1 MSLKNLFMNGKLY
14 TLIIVMFLLFMKGG
28 SFYFKSQYKCYES
41 GGIVMKLFKE
51 VIKNNLKMI
60 IFYILIG
67 IIINFLDLYSVT
79 YYQKILDA
87 FQFQKLTLVPLIIYG
102 FLLIISTL
110 LGYIENYPEQKLKNK
125 LYLDFKLQSL
135 KKMKTID
142 YLEYQKIGTGRLTQK
157 AEDGATASRDILID
171 FWLKLF
177 RYLIPT
183 ALFSLFFIFRV
194 KKEYVLFVFIGYI
207 IVVIIS
213 NLILKK
219 LYKLKESILINQEFL
234 NKHLVRGFMELVV
247 FRTNKKFDT
256 EIKVTKEGIKNI
268 VDSKTKIKL
277 VHEIFFTVFALIVNI
292 LKVLVLG
299 YAVMN
304 SDLSVGAVVTVISLL
319 GKAYEPIAI
328 FNVEYVDYKLNKVTV
343 KKYIEFLDLKE
354 DEAINNGLVVKELNG
369 DIEFKNVTYSY
380 NEDKKIINDLSFK
393 INKNSSVALVGESGS
408 GKSTII
414 KLIMG
419 LIKYDNGKILIDNNE
434 LSKLNLN
441 SFYDNVSYVSQEA
454 PIFDGTLRENL
465 VFDKNIKDDE
475 IIKVLNLVCLD
486 KFYEKLENGLDTE
499 LGEKGVRM
507 SGGERQ
513 RVALARLFF
522 DDSKIIILDE
532 ATSAMDN
539 ITEKKVMENIVKQ
552 LDNKTLIV
560 IAHRLETIK
569 DVDKIYV
576 LYDGVIKEQ
585 GKYIELLNKNG
596 YFTKLYKS
604 IK

>member
-1 MSLKNLFMNGKLY
+1 MR
-14 TLIIVMFLLFMKGG
+14 
-28 SFYFKSQYKCYES
+28 
-41 GGIVMKLFKE
+41 LFKE

-60 IFYILIG
+60 IFYVLIG

-87 FQFQKLTLVPLIIYG
+87 FQFQTLTIVPLITYG
-102 FLLIISTL
+102 VLLLISTI
-110 LGYIENYPEQKLKNK
+110 LGYIENYPEQQVKNK

-135 KKMKTID
+135 KKMKSID

-157 AEDGATASRDILID
+157 AEDGATASRDIMIN

-177 RYLIPT
+177 RYLLPT
-183 ALFSLFFIFRV
+183 AIFSLIFIFRV
-194 KKEYVLFVFIGYI
+194 KKEYVLFVFLGYI

-219 LYKLKESILINQEFL
+219 LYKLKESILLNQEFL

-256 EIKVTKEGIKNI
+256 ELKVTKEGIKNI
-268 VDSKTKIKL
+268 VDGKTKIKL

-292 LKVLVLG
+292 LKVVVLG
-299 YAVMN
+299 YAVLK

-343 KKYIEFLDLKE
+343 NKYIELLDIKDDEALNSGLKLKE
-354 DEAINNGLVVKELNG
+354 LSGNV
-369 DIEFKNVTYSY
+369 EFKNVSYSY
-380 NEDKKIINDLSFK
+380 NNEKNIINNLSFK

-419 LIKYDNGKILIDNNE
+419 LIKYDKGNILIDDKE
-434 LSKLNLN
+434 FSKLNLN
-441 SFYDNVSYVSQEA
+441 SFYDNVTYVSQEA

-465 VFDKNIKDDE
+465 IFDKKIPDEE

-539 ITEKKVMENIVKQ
+539 ITEKLVMENVVKQ
-552 LDNKTLIV
+552 LDNKTLVV

-576 LYDGVIKEQ
+576 LSDGIIQEE
-585 GKYIELLNKNG
+585 GKYNELLDKNG

-604 IK
+604 AK

>member
-1 MSLKNLFMNGKLY
+1 MR
-14 TLIIVMFLLFMKGG
+14 
-28 SFYFKSQYKCYES
+28 
-41 GGIVMKLFKE
+41 LFKE

-60 IFYILIG
+60 IFYVLIG

-87 FQFQKLTLVPLIIYG
+87 FQFQTLTIVPLITYG
-102 FLLIISTL
+102 ILLLISTI
-110 LGYIENYPEQKLKNK
+110 LGYIENYPEQQVKNK

-135 KKMKTID
+135 KKMKSID

-157 AEDGATASRDILID
+157 AEDGATASRDIMIN

-177 RYLIPT
+177 RYLLPT
-183 ALFSLFFIFRV
+183 AIFSLIFIFKV
-194 KKEYVLFVFIGYI
+194 KKEYVLFVFLGYI

-219 LYKLKESILINQEFL
+219 LYKLKESILLNQEFL

-256 EIKVTKEGIKNI
+256 ELKVTKEGIKNI
-268 VDSKTKIKL
+268 VDGKTKIKL

-292 LKVLVLG
+292 LKVVVLG
-299 YAVMN
+299 YAVLK

-343 KKYIEFLDLKE
+343 NKYIELLDIKDDEALNSGLKLKE
-354 DEAINNGLVVKELNG
+354 LSGNV
-369 DIEFKNVTYSY
+369 EFKNVSYSY
-380 NEDKKIINDLSFK
+380 NNEKNIINNLSFK

-419 LIKYDNGKILIDNNE
+419 LIKYDKGNILIDDKE

-441 SFYDNVSYVSQEA
+441 SFYDNVTYVSQEA

-465 VFDKNIKDDE
+465 IFDKKIPDEE

-539 ITEKKVMENIVKQ
+539 ITEKLVMENVVKQ
-552 LDNKTLIV
+552 LDNKTLVV

-576 LYDGVIKEQ
+576 LSDGIIQEE
-585 GKYIELLNKNG
+585 GKYNELLDKNG

-604 IK
+604 AK

>member
-1 MSLKNLFMNGKLY
+1 MR
-14 TLIIVMFLLFMKGG
+14 
-28 SFYFKSQYKCYES
+28 
-41 GGIVMKLFKE
+41 LFKE

-60 IFYILIG
+60 IFYVLIG

-87 FQFQKLTLVPLIIYG
+87 YQFQTLTIVPLTTYG
-102 FLLIISTL
+102 VLLLISTI
-110 LGYIENYPEQKLKNK
+110 LGYIENYPEQQVKNK

-135 KKMKTID
+135 KKMKSID

-157 AEDGATASRDILID
+157 AEDGATASRDIMIN

-177 RYLIPT
+177 RYLLPT
-183 ALFSLFFIFRV
+183 AIFSLIFIFRV
-194 KKEYVLFVFIGYI
+194 KKEYVLFVFLGYI

-219 LYKLKESILINQEFL
+219 LYKLKESILLNQEFL

-256 EIKVTKEGIKNI
+256 ELKVTKEGIKNI
-268 VDSKTKIKL
+268 VDGKTKIKL

-292 LKVLVLG
+292 LKVVVLG
-299 YAVMN
+299 YAVLK

-343 KKYIEFLDLKE
+343 NKYIELLDIKDDEALNSGLKLKE
-354 DEAINNGLVVKELNG
+354 LGGNV
-369 DIEFKNVTYSY
+369 EFKNVSYSY
-380 NEDKKIINDLSFK
+380 NNEKNIINNLSFK

-419 LIKYDNGKILIDNNE
+419 LIKYDKGNILIDGKE

-441 SFYDNVSYVSQEA
+441 SFYDNVTYVSQEA

-465 VFDKNIKDDE
+465 IFDKKIPDEE

-539 ITEKKVMENIVKQ
+539 ITEKLVMENVVKQ
-552 LDNKTLIV
+552 LDNKTLVV

-576 LYDGVIKEQ
+576 LSDGIIQEE
-585 GKYIELLNKNG
+585 GKYNELLDKNG

-604 IK
+604 AK

>member
-1 MSLKNLFMNGKLY
+1 
-14 TLIIVMFLLFMKGG
+14 
-28 SFYFKSQYKCYES
+28 
-41 GGIVMKLFKE
+41 MKLFKE

-60 IFYILIG
+60 IFYVLIG

-87 FQFQKLTLVPLIIYG
+87 FQFQTLTIVPLITYG
-102 FLLIISTL
+102 VLLLISTI
-110 LGYIENYPEQKLKNK
+110 LGYIENYPEQQVKNK

-135 KKMKTID
+135 KKMKSID

-157 AEDGATASRDILID
+157 AEDGATASRDIMIN

-177 RYLIPT
+177 RYLLPT
-183 ALFSLFFIFRV
+183 AIFSLIFIFRV
-194 KKEYVLFVFIGYI
+194 KKEYVLFVFLGYI

-219 LYKLKESILINQEFL
+219 LYKLKESILLNQEFL

-256 EIKVTKEGIKNI
+256 ELKVTKEGIKNI
-268 VDSKTKIKL
+268 VDGKTKIKL

-292 LKVLVLG
+292 LKVVVLG
-299 YAVMN
+299 YAVLK

-343 KKYIEFLDLKE
+343 NKYIELLDIKDDEALNSGLKLKE
-354 DEAINNGLVVKELNG
+354 LSGNV
-369 DIEFKNVTYSY
+369 EFKNVSYSY
-380 NEDKKIINDLSFK
+380 NNEKNIINNLSFK

-419 LIKYDNGKILIDNNE
+419 LIKYDKGNILIDDKE

-441 SFYDNVSYVSQEA
+441 SFYDNVTYVSQEA

-465 VFDKNIKDDE
+465 IFDKKIPDEE

-539 ITEKKVMENIVKQ
+539 ITEKLVMENVVKQ
-552 LDNKTLIV
+552 LDNKTLVV

-576 LYDGVIKEQ
+576 LSDGIIQEE
-585 GKYIELLNKNG
+585 GKYNELLDKNG

-604 IK
+604 AK

>member
-1 MSLKNLFMNGKLY
+1 MR
-14 TLIIVMFLLFMKGG
+14 
-28 SFYFKSQYKCYES
+28 
-41 GGIVMKLFKE
+41 LFKE

-60 IFYILIG
+60 IFYVLIG

-87 FQFQKLTLVPLIIYG
+87 YQFQTLTIVPLITYG
-102 FLLIISTL
+102 VLLLISTI
-110 LGYIENYPEQKLKNK
+110 LGYIENYPEQQVKNK

-135 KKMKTID
+135 KKMKSID

-157 AEDGATASRDILID
+157 AEDGATASRDIMIN

-177 RYLIPT
+177 RYLLPT
-183 ALFSLFFIFRV
+183 AIFSLIFILRV
-194 KKEYVLFVFIGYI
+194 KKEYVLFVFLGYI

-219 LYKLKESILINQEFL
+219 LYKLKESILLNQEFL

-256 EIKVTKEGIKNI
+256 ELKVTKEGIKNI
-268 VDSKTKIKL
+268 VDGKTKIKL

-292 LKVLVLG
+292 LKVVVLG
-299 YAVMN
+299 YAVLK

-343 KKYIEFLDLKE
+343 NKYIELLDIKDDEALNSGLKLKE
-354 DEAINNGLVVKELNG
+354 LSGNV
-369 DIEFKNVTYSY
+369 EFKNVSYSY
-380 NEDKKIINDLSFK
+380 NNEKNIINNLSFK

-419 LIKYDNGKILIDNNE
+419 LIKYDKGNILIDGKE

-441 SFYDNVSYVSQEA
+441 SFYDNVTYVSQEA

-465 VFDKNIKDDE
+465 IFDKKIPDEE

-539 ITEKKVMENIVKQ
+539 ITEKLVMENVVKQ
-552 LDNKTLIV
+552 LDNKTLVV

-576 LYDGVIKEQ
+576 LSDGIIQEE
-585 GKYIELLNKNG
+585 GKYNELLDKNG

-604 IK
+604 AK

>member
-1 MSLKNLFMNGKLY
+1 MR
-14 TLIIVMFLLFMKGG
+14 
-28 SFYFKSQYKCYES
+28 
-41 GGIVMKLFKE
+41 LFKE

-60 IFYILIG
+60 IFYVLIG

-87 FQFQKLTLVPLIIYG
+87 YQFQTLTIVSLITYG
-102 FLLIISTL
+102 VLLLISTI
-110 LGYIENYPEQKLKNK
+110 LGYIENYPEQQVKNK

-135 KKMKTID
+135 KKMKSID

-157 AEDGATASRDILID
+157 AEDGATASRDIMIN

-177 RYLIPT
+177 RYLLPT
-183 ALFSLFFIFRV
+183 AIFSLIFIFRV
-194 KKEYVLFVFIGYI
+194 KKEYVLFVFLGYI

-219 LYKLKESILINQEFL
+219 LYKLKESILLNQEFL

-256 EIKVTKEGIKNI
+256 ELKVTKEGIKNI
-268 VDSKTKIKL
+268 VDGKTKIKL

-292 LKVLVLG
+292 LKVVVLG
-299 YAVMN
+299 YAVLK

-343 KKYIEFLDLKE
+343 NKYIELLDIKDDEALNSGLKLKE
-354 DEAINNGLVVKELNG
+354 LSGNV
-369 DIEFKNVTYSY
+369 EFKNVSYSY
-380 NEDKKIINDLSFK
+380 NNEKNIINNLSFK

-419 LIKYDNGKILIDNNE
+419 LIKYDKGNILIDDKE

-441 SFYDNVSYVSQEA
+441 SFYDNVTYVSQEA

-465 VFDKNIKDDE
+465 IFDKKIPDEE

-539 ITEKKVMENIVKQ
+539 ITEKLVMENVVKQ
-552 LDNKTLIV
+552 LDNKTLVV

-576 LYDGVIKEQ
+576 LSDGVIQEE
-585 GKYIELLNKNG
+585 GKYNELLDKNG

-604 IK
+604 AK

>member
-1 MSLKNLFMNGKLY
+1 MR
-14 TLIIVMFLLFMKGG
+14 
-28 SFYFKSQYKCYES
+28 
-41 GGIVMKLFKE
+41 LFKE

-60 IFYILIG
+60 IFYVLIG

-87 FQFQKLTLVPLIIYG
+87 FQFQTLTIVPLVTYG
-102 FLLIISTL
+102 VLLLISTI
-110 LGYIENYPEQKLKNK
+110 LGYIENYPEQQVKNK

-135 KKMKTID
+135 KKMKSID
-142 YLEYQKIGTGRLTQK
+142 YLEYQKIGIGRLTQK
-157 AEDGATASRDILID
+157 VEDGAIASRDIMIN

-177 RYLIPT
+177 RYLLPT
-183 ALFSLFFIFRV
+183 AIFSLIFIFRV
-194 KKEYVLFVFIGYI
+194 KKEYVLFVFLGYI

-219 LYKLKESILINQEFL
+219 LYKLKKSILLNQEFL

-256 EIKVTKEGIKNI
+256 ELKVTKEGIKNI
-268 VDSKTKIKL
+268 VDGKTKIKL

-292 LKVLVLG
+292 LKVVVLG
-299 YAVMN
+299 YAVLK

-343 KKYIEFLDLKE
+343 NKYIELLDIKDDEALNSGLKLKE
-354 DEAINNGLVVKELNG
+354 LSGNV
-369 DIEFKNVTYSY
+369 EFKNVSYSY
-380 NEDKKIINDLSFK
+380 NNEKNIINNLSFK

-419 LIKYDNGKILIDNNE
+419 LIKYDKGNILIDDKE

-441 SFYDNVSYVSQEA
+441 SFYDNVTYVSQEA

-465 VFDKNIKDDE
+465 IFDKKIPDEE

-539 ITEKKVMENIVKQ
+539 ITEKLVMENVVKQ
-552 LDNKTLIV
+552 LDNKTLVV

-576 LYDGVIKEQ
+576 LSDGIIQEE
-585 GKYIELLNKNG
+585 GKYNELLDKNG

-604 IK
+604 AK

>member
-1 MSLKNLFMNGKLY
+1 MRLF
-14 TLIIVMFLLFMKGG
+14 
-28 SFYFKSQYKCYES
+28 E
-41 GGIVMKLFKE
+41 E

-60 IFYILIG
+60 IFYVLIG

-87 FQFQKLTLVPLIIYG
+87 FQFQTLTIVPLITYG
-102 FLLIISTL
+102 ILLLISTI
-110 LGYIENYPEQKLKNK
+110 LGYIENYPEQQVKNK

-135 KKMKTID
+135 KKMKSID

-157 AEDGATASRDILID
+157 AEDGATASRDIMIN

-177 RYLIPT
+177 RYLLPT
-183 ALFSLFFIFRV
+183 AIFSLIFIFRV
-194 KKEYVLFVFIGYI
+194 KKEYVLFVFLGYI

-219 LYKLKESILINQEFL
+219 LYKLKESILLNQEFL

-256 EIKVTKEGIKNI
+256 ELKVTKEGIKNI
-268 VDSKTKIKL
+268 VDGKTKIKL

-292 LKVLVLG
+292 LKVVVLG
-299 YAVMN
+299 YAVLK

-343 KKYIEFLDLKE
+343 NKYIELLDIKDDEALNSGLKLKE
-354 DEAINNGLVVKELNG
+354 LSGNV
-369 DIEFKNVTYSY
+369 EFKNVSYSY
-380 NEDKKIINDLSFK
+380 NNEKNIINNLSFK

-419 LIKYDNGKILIDNNE
+419 LIKYDKGNILIDGKE

-441 SFYDNVSYVSQEA
+441 SFYDNVTYVSQEA

-465 VFDKNIKDDE
+465 IFDKKIPDEE

-539 ITEKKVMENIVKQ
+539 ITEKLVMENVVKQ
-552 LDNKTLIV
+552 LDNKTLVV

-576 LYDGVIKEQ
+576 LSDGIIQEE
-585 GKYIELLNKNG
+585 GKYNELLDKNG

-604 IK
+604 AK

>member
-1 MSLKNLFMNGKLY
+1 
-14 TLIIVMFLLFMKGG
+14 
-28 SFYFKSQYKCYES
+28 
-41 GGIVMKLFKE
+41 MKLFKE

-60 IFYILIG
+60 IFYVLIG

-87 FQFQKLTLVPLIIYG
+87 FQFQTLTLVPLIIYG
-102 FLLIISTL
+102 ILLLISTV
-110 LGYIENYPEQKLKNK
+110 LGYVENYPEQQVKNK
-125 LYLDFKLQSL
+125 LYLNFKLQSL

-157 AEDGATASRDILID
+157 VEDGAVASRDIMMN

-177 RYLIPT
+177 RYLLPT
-183 ALFSLFFIFRV
+183 AIFSLIFIYRV
-194 KKEYVLFVFIGYI
+194 KREYVLFVLLGYI
-207 IVVIIS
+207 LVVIIS

-219 LYKLKESILINQEFL
+219 LYKLKEGILLNQESL

-256 EIKVTKEGIKNI
+256 EIKVTKDGIKNI
-268 VDSKTKIKL
+268 VDGKTKIKL
-277 VHEIFFTVFALIVNI
+277 VHEIFFTIFALIVNV
-292 LKVLVLG
+292 LKVVVLG
-299 YAVMN
+299 YAVLK

-328 FNVEYVDYKLNKVTV
+328 FNVEYVDYKLNKVAV
-343 KKYIEFLDLKE
+343 NKYIELLDITD
-354 DEAINNGLVVKELNG
+354 DEALNKG
-369 DIEFKNVTYSY
+369 TILKNMDGNIEFKSVSYSY
-380 NEDKKIINDLSFK
+380 NNEKNIIENLSLK
-393 INKNSSVALVGESGS
+393 INQNSSVALVGESES

-419 LIKYDNGKILIDNNE
+419 LIKYNSGNLLIDGKE
-434 LSKLNLN
+434 LSNLNLN
-441 SFYDNVSYVSQEA
+441 SFYDNVTYVSQEA

-465 VFDKNIKDDE
+465 IFDKKIQDE
-475 IIKVLNLVCLD
+475 EILKILKFVCLD
-486 KFYEKLENGLDTE
+486 KFYEKLEHGLDTE
-499 LGEKGVRM
+499 LGEKGIRM

-539 ITEKKVMENIVKQ
+539 ITEKIVMENVVEQ
-552 LDNKTLIV
+552 LGNKTLIV

-569 DVDKIYV
+569 DVDIIYV
-576 LYDGVIKEQ
+576 LSDGVIQEQ
-585 GKYIELLNKNG
+585 GKYGELLDKNG
-596 YFTKLYKS
+596 YFAKLYKS
-604 IK
+604 KK

>member
-1 MSLKNLFMNGKLY
+1 MRLF
-14 TLIIVMFLLFMKGG
+14 
-28 SFYFKSQYKCYES
+28 E
-41 GGIVMKLFKE
+41 E

-60 IFYILIG
+60 IFYVLIG

-87 FQFQKLTLVPLIIYG
+87 FQFQTLTIVPLITYG
-102 FLLIISTL
+102 ILLLISTI
-110 LGYIENYPEQKLKNK
+110 LGYIENYPEQQVKNK

-135 KKMKTID
+135 KKMKSID

-157 AEDGATASRDILID
+157 AEDGATASRDIMIN

-177 RYLIPT
+177 RYLLPT
-183 ALFSLFFIFRV
+183 AIFSLIFIFRV
-194 KKEYVLFVFIGYI
+194 KKEYVLFVFLGYI

-219 LYKLKESILINQEFL
+219 LYKLKESILLNQEFL

-256 EIKVTKEGIKNI
+256 ELKVTKEGIKNI
-268 VDSKTKIKL
+268 VDGKTKIKL

-292 LKVLVLG
+292 LKVVILG
-299 YAVMN
+299 YAVLK

-343 KKYIEFLDLKE
+343 NKYIELLDIKDDEALNSGLKLKE
-354 DEAINNGLVVKELNG
+354 LSGNV
-369 DIEFKNVTYSY
+369 EFKNVSYSY
-380 NEDKKIINDLSFK
+380 NNEKNIINNLSFK

-419 LIKYDNGKILIDNNE
+419 LIKYDKGNILIDGKE

-441 SFYDNVSYVSQEA
+441 SFYDNVTYVSQEA

-465 VFDKNIKDDE
+465 IFDKKIPDEE

-539 ITEKKVMENIVKQ
+539 ITEKLVMENVVKQ
-552 LDNKTLIV
+552 LDNKTLVV

-576 LYDGVIKEQ
+576 LSDGIIQEE
-585 GKYIELLNKNG
+585 GKYNELLDKNG

-604 IK
+604 AK

>member
-1 MSLKNLFMNGKLY
+1 MR
-14 TLIIVMFLLFMKGG
+14 
-28 SFYFKSQYKCYES
+28 
-41 GGIVMKLFKE
+41 LFKE

-60 IFYILIG
+60 IFYVLIG

-87 FQFQKLTLVPLIIYG
+87 FQFQTLTIVPLITYG
-102 FLLIISTL
+102 VLLLISTI
-110 LGYIENYPEQKLKNK
+110 LGYIENYPEQQVKNK

-135 KKMKTID
+135 KKMKSID

-157 AEDGATASRDILID
+157 AEDGATASRDIMIN

-177 RYLIPT
+177 RYLLPT
-183 ALFSLFFIFRV
+183 AIFSLIFILRV
-194 KKEYVLFVFIGYI
+194 KKEYVLFVFLGYI

-219 LYKLKESILINQEFL
+219 LYKLKESILLNQEFL

-256 EIKVTKEGIKNI
+256 ELKVTKEGIKNI
-268 VDSKTKIKL
+268 VDGKTKIKL

-292 LKVLVLG
+292 LKVVVLG
-299 YAVMN
+299 YAVLK

-343 KKYIEFLDLKE
+343 NKYIELLDIKDDEALNSGLKLKE
-354 DEAINNGLVVKELNG
+354 LSGNV
-369 DIEFKNVTYSY
+369 EFKNVSYSY
-380 NEDKKIINDLSFK
+380 NNEKNIINNLSFK

-419 LIKYDNGKILIDNNE
+419 LIKYDKGNILIDDKE

-441 SFYDNVSYVSQEA
+441 SFYDNVTYVSQEA

-465 VFDKNIKDDE
+465 IFDKKIPDEE

-539 ITEKKVMENIVKQ
+539 ITEKLVMENVVKQ
-552 LDNKTLIV
+552 LDNKTLVV

-576 LYDGVIKEQ
+576 LSDGIIQEE
-585 GKYIELLNKNG
+585 GKYNELSDKNG

-604 IK
+604 AK

>member
-1 MSLKNLFMNGKLY
+1 MR
-14 TLIIVMFLLFMKGG
+14 
-28 SFYFKSQYKCYES
+28 
-41 GGIVMKLFKE
+41 LFKE

-60 IFYILIG
+60 TFYVLIG

-87 FQFQKLTLVPLIIYG
+87 FQFQTLTIVPLITYG
-102 FLLIISTL
+102 VLLLISTI
-110 LGYIENYPEQKLKNK
+110 LGYIENYPEQQVKNK

-135 KKMKTID
+135 KKMKSID

-157 AEDGATASRDILID
+157 AEDGATASRDIMIN

-177 RYLIPT
+177 RYLLPT
-183 ALFSLFFIFRV
+183 AIFSLLFIFRV
-194 KKEYVLFVFIGYI
+194 KKEYVLFVFLGYI

-219 LYKLKESILINQEFL
+219 LYKLKENILLNQEFL

-256 EIKVTKEGIKNI
+256 ELKVTKEGIKNI
-268 VDSKTKIKL
+268 VDGKTKIKL

-292 LKVLVLG
+292 LKVVVLG
-299 YAVMN
+299 YAVLK

-343 KKYIEFLDLKE
+343 NKYIELLDIKDDEALNSGLKLKE
-354 DEAINNGLVVKELNG
+354 LSGNV
-369 DIEFKNVTYSY
+369 EFKNVSYSY
-380 NEDKKIINDLSFK
+380 NNEKNIINNLSFK

-419 LIKYDNGKILIDNNE
+419 LIKYDKGNILIDDKE

-441 SFYDNVSYVSQEA
+441 SVYDNVTYVSQEA

-465 VFDKNIKDDE
+465 IFDKKIPDEE

-532 ATSAMDN
+532 STSAMDN
-539 ITEKKVMENIVKQ
+539 ITEKFVMENVVKQ

-576 LYDGVIKEQ
+576 LSDGIIQEE
-585 GKYIELLNKNG
+585 GKYNELLDKNG

-604 IK
+604 AK

>member
-1 MSLKNLFMNGKLY
+1 MR
-14 TLIIVMFLLFMKGG
+14 
-28 SFYFKSQYKCYES
+28 
-41 GGIVMKLFKE
+41 LFKD

-60 IFYILIG
+60 IFYVLIG

-87 FQFQKLTLVPLIIYG
+87 FQFQTLTIIPLIIYG
-102 FLLIISTL
+102 ALLLISTI
-110 LGYIENYPEQKLKNK
+110 LGYIENYPEQQVKNK

-135 KKMKTID
+135 KKMKSID

-157 AEDGATASRDILID
+157 VEDGAAASRDIMVD

-177 RYLIPT
+177 RYLLPT
-183 ALFSLFFIFRV
+183 AIFSLIFIFRV
-194 KKEYVLFVFIGYI
+194 KKEYVLFVFLGYI

-219 LYKLKESILINQEFL
+219 LYKLKESILLNQEFL

-247 FRTNKKFDT
+247 FRTNKKYDT
-256 EIKVTKEGIKNI
+256 EIEVTKDGIKNI
-268 VDSKTKIKL
+268 VDGKTKIKL

-292 LKVLVLG
+292 LKVVVLG
-299 YAVMN
+299 YAVLK

-343 KKYIEFLDLKE
+343 NKYIELLDIKDDKALDAGIKLKTIE
-354 DEAINNGLVVKELNG
+354 GN
-369 DIEFKNVTYSY
+369 IEFKNVSYSY
-380 NEDKKIINDLSFK
+380 NEEKYIINDLSLK
-393 INKNSSVALVGESGS
+393 INKNSSIALVGESGS

-419 LIKYDNGKILIDNNE
+419 LMKYKKGNILIDDKE
-434 LSKLNLN
+434 LSELNLN
-441 SFYDNVSYVSQEA
+441 SYYDNVTYVSQEA

-465 VFDKNIKDDE
+465 IFDKKISDE
-475 IIKVLNLVCLD
+475 KILKVLSLVFLD

-539 ITEKKVMENIVKQ
+539 ITEKQVMENVVKQ
-552 LDNKTLIV
+552 LNNKTLIV

-576 LYDGVIKEQ
+576 LSDGIIQEQ
-585 GKYIELLNKNG
+585 GKYDKLLDKNG

-604 IK
+604 AK

>member
-1 MSLKNLFMNGKLY
+1 MR
-14 TLIIVMFLLFMKGG
+14 
-28 SFYFKSQYKCYES
+28 
-41 GGIVMKLFKE
+41 LFKE

-60 IFYILIG
+60 IFYVLIG

-87 FQFQKLTLVPLIIYG
+87 FQFQTLTIVPLITYG
-102 FLLIISTL
+102 ILLLISTIL
-110 LGYIENYPEQKLKNK
+110 CYIENYPEQQVKNK

-135 KKMKTID
+135 KKMKSID

-157 AEDGATASRDILID
+157 AEDGATASRDIMIN

-177 RYLIPT
+177 RYLLPT
-183 ALFSLFFIFRV
+183 AIFSLIFIFKV
-194 KKEYVLFVFIGYI
+194 KKEYVLFVFLGYI

-219 LYKLKESILINQEFL
+219 LYKLKESILLNQEFL

-256 EIKVTKEGIKNI
+256 ELKVTKEGIKNI
-268 VDSKTKIKL
+268 VDGKTKIKL

-292 LKVLVLG
+292 LKVVVLG
-299 YAVMN
+299 YAVLK

-343 KKYIEFLDLKE
+343 NKYIELLDIKDDEALNSGLKLKE
-354 DEAINNGLVVKELNG
+354 LSGNV
-369 DIEFKNVTYSY
+369 EFKNVSYSY
-380 NEDKKIINDLSFK
+380 NNEKNIINNLSFK

-419 LIKYDNGKILIDNNE
+419 LIKYDKGNILIDDKE

-441 SFYDNVSYVSQEA
+441 SFYDNVTYVSQEA

-465 VFDKNIKDDE
+465 IFDKKIPDEE

-539 ITEKKVMENIVKQ
+539 ITEKLVMENVVKQ
-552 LDNKTLIV
+552 LDNKTLVV

-576 LYDGVIKEQ
+576 LSDGIIQEE
-585 GKYIELLNKNG
+585 GKYNELLDKNG

-604 IK
+604 AK

>member
-1 MSLKNLFMNGKLY
+1 MR
-14 TLIIVMFLLFMKGG
+14 
-28 SFYFKSQYKCYES
+28 
-41 GGIVMKLFKE
+41 LFKE

-60 IFYILIG
+60 FFYVLIG

-79 YYQKILDA
+79 YYQKILDS
-87 FQFQKLTLVPLIIYG
+87 FQFQTLTIVPLIIYG
-102 FLLIISTL
+102 VLLLISTV
-110 LGYIENYPEQKLKNK
+110 LGYIENYPEQQVKNK

-135 KKMKTID
+135 KKMKSID

-157 AEDGATASRDILID
+157 AEDGATASRDIMIN

-177 RYLIPT
+177 RYLLPT
-183 ALFSLFFIFRV
+183 AIFSLIFIFRV
-194 KKEYVLFVFIGYI
+194 KKEYVLFVFLGYI

-219 LYKLKESILINQEFL
+219 LYKLKESILLNQEFL

-268 VDSKTKIKL
+268 VDGKTKIKL

-292 LKVLVLG
+292 LKVVVLG
-299 YAVMN
+299 YAVLK

-343 KKYIEFLDLKE
+343 NKYIEWLDIKDDKALDTGIKLE
-354 DEAINNGLVVKELNG
+354 TIDGN
-369 DIEFKNVTYSY
+369 IEFKNVSYSY
-380 NEDKKIINDLSFK
+380 NDEKNIINDLSFK
-393 INKNSSVALVGESGS
+393 INKNSSIALVGESGS

-419 LIKYDNGKILIDNNE
+419 LIKYNKGNILIDDKE

-441 SFYDNVSYVSQEA
+441 SFYDNVTYVSQEA

-465 VFDKNIKDDE
+465 VFDKNIPDDE
-475 IIKVLNLVCLD
+475 ILKVLSLVCLD

-539 ITEKKVMENIVKQ
+539 ITEKLVMENVVKQ
-552 LDNKTLIV
+552 LDNKTLVV

-576 LYDGVIKEQ
+576 LSDGIIQEE
-585 GKYIELLNKNG
+585 GKYNELLKMNG

-604 IK
+604 AK